1 MNRTMVSDFRP
12 TFGVAISPSHDRRD
26 ARPTRAQA
34 SARAPWPR
42 RLDFTRWRRA
52 LALAA
57 CLFDDD
63 ARLARLR
70 PPDDRRA
77 RIAFADARQDR
88 RRGFCV
94 AGDQQAARSLRVG
107 QQQAAPVLDPVR
119 EHNGLAVACP
129 VSVRGAGD
137 EAGAGETSRPGRAA
151 AHRRRAG
158 GGSDRRRGP
167 FRAHGR
173 EGRSR

>member
-1 MNRTMVSDFRP
+1 MGPKPRS
-12 TFGVAISPSHDRRD
+12 
-26 ARPTRAQA
+26 RA
-34 SARAPWPR
+34 APWPR
-42 RLDFTRWRRA
+42 RLDFTRWQRA

-77 RIAFADARQDR
+77 RVAFADARQDR

-137 EAGAGETSRPGRAA
+137 EAGAGETLGLGEQRRIVDAQAEGQTGAA
-151 AHRRRAG
+151 GH
-158 GGSDRRRGP
+158 
-167 FRAHGR
+167 FLAHGR